1 MYNNE
6 PFEEYIRQ
14 VLGYHN
20 IEKST
25 NNDFTNNNYNY
36 LRTNENELENYYPEI
51 YKIVYPMIN
60 QKCTRMSGEITKEKI
75 EEATLEIVSTIEPQV
90 NETKMNINIQ
100 NEMTQ
105 TTSATK
111 SISSNRKDTNSNNIS
126 TNSKE
131 NRSAEE
137 SRISN
142 NRNLND
148 LIKILIIRELL
159 GKPGGGGIR
168 PNPRPP
174 FPPGLGPRPPF
185 PPGGRPPVGP
195 PPQPRGYFEYND
207 IYEY

>member
-14 VLGYHN
+14 VLGYPN

-111 SISSNRKDTNSNNIS
+111 SISSNRKIQT
-126 TNSKE
+126 
-131 NRSAEE
+131 
-137 SRISN
+137 
-142 NRNLND
+142 
-148 LIKILIIRELL
+148 LITYLPIQKKIEVQKRVEFQIIE
-159 GKPGGGGIR
+159 I
-168 PNPRPP
+168 
-174 FPPGLGPRPPF
+174 
-185 PPGGRPPVGP
+185 
-195 PPQPRGYFEYND
+195 
-207 IYEY
+207 

>member
-1 MYNNE
+1 
-6 PFEEYIRQ
+6 
-14 VLGYHN
+14 
-20 IEKST
+20 
-25 NNDFTNNNYNY
+25 
-36 LRTNENELENYYPEI
+36 
-51 YKIVYPMIN
+51 
-60 QKCTRMSGEITKEKI
+60 
-75 EEATLEIVSTIEPQV
+75 
-90 NETKMNINIQ
+90 MNINIQ

-168 PNPRPP
+168 PNPM
-174 FPPGLGPRPPF
+174 PPGFRPRPPF
-185 PPGGRPPVGP
+185 PPGGRPPVDP